1 MMSSINF
8 SFFFFLKKIINY
20 SIIVSYLCMYILLL
34 LLLSQIQ
41 LIKPDWSDLFNEY
54 YRTTDYRTT
63 P

>member
-54 YRTTDYRTT
+54 YRT
-63 P
+63 PLVA